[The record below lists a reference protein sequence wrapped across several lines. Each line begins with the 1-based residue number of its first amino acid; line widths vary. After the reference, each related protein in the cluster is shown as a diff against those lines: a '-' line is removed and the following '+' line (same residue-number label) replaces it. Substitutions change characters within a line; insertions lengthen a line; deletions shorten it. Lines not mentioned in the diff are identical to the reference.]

1 MDTLVNGKLCTYGH
15 LHKTLFFSTSI
26 QTLYFY
32 IPVSGQLWLQTP
44 FTRPEGARL
53 WELSLYYIFT
63 RLQKSIL
70 YKLVNFWELNQGRKL
85 QNL

>member
-1 MDTLVNGKLCTYGH
+1 MDTLVNGKLCTYSH
-15 LHKTLFFSTSI
+15 LHKMPFFSTSI

-32 IPVSGQLWLQTP
+32 IPVRGQLRLQTP
-44 FTRPEGARL
+44 FTRPEGAHL

-70 YKLVNFWELNQGRKL
+70 YKLENFSK
-85 QNL
+85 QNVIPNAT